1 MPIQQMMLGGGGAG
15 ATKTYIDDIFSM
27 DVWRG
32 TNATKTI
39 TNGIDLSGE
48 GGMTW
53 IKTRDVGHSGRYHAL
68 ADTVRGTNKLIRAND
83 NDEQKTVSSSVQGFN
98 SDGFELGGAQEVN
111 WNTVGGSGDKYIGY
125 TFRKAPG
132 FFTIKQYTGS
142 GSTQTLTHDLG
153 SIPGAIFV
161 KKLSGSPKNWGVYHR
176 GQNNGSDP
184 EDYRLRLDTIAA
196 ESDQTYWGD
205 TAPTA
210 THFTVG
216 DAHDEVNVSGETYI
230 AYLFAHEEAT
240 FGESSNKSVISCGYY
255 SGNQV
260 VGREIALG
268 YEPQWLLIKRAD
280 SSESWF
286 LWDTMRGLVSD
297 GSEPKFI
304 VNASTQ
310 EQNNNWVSVSPNG
323 FKLDTSVAEVNS
335 WAKYVYIAIRRP
347 DGYVGKPA
355 ELGTDVFAMDT
366 GAGSSTIPNFDSG
379 FPVDF
384 AFMRNPTSTMGWYT
398 YSRLTQKKELTL
410 NSTDSEGGASDYT
423 FDSNVGWGKG
433 GDSSSIQS
441 WMFKR
446 HAGFDVVT
454 YTGNSTSDYSGA
466 SQVISHNLG
475 KTPEMIWAKKRNGS
489 GYWGVYHKDLNGGT
503 NPANYRLLLNDT
515 HAESA
520 ASGSYT
526 NWYWNNT
533 APTATQ
539 FSVGEVP
546 NVNDNNLNHIA
557 MLFASVDGISKV
569 GSYTGSSSTVTVTT
583 GFQPR
588 FVIIR
593 RVEATDEW
601 VLLDTLRGWG
611 SGNDAFLHPNTSGAQ
626 NSNMDLGAPTSTGFT
641 VTTTYNTLN
650 TNGENFIYYA
660 HA

>member
-1 MPIQQMMLGGGGAG
+1 MSPIQQMLLGAGGAG
-15 ATKTYIDDIFSM
+15 ATKTYVDDLFSM
-27 DVWRG
+27 DVWTG

-39 TNGIDLSGE
+39 TNGIDLAGE

-53 IKTRDVGHSGRYHAL
+53 IKTRNVGNSGRYHAI

-83 NDEQKTVSSSVQGFN
+83 TDEQKTVSSSVQAFN
-98 SDGFELGGAQEVN
+98 SNGFELGGAAEVN
-111 WNTVGGSGDKYIGY
+111 FNTSDKYIGY

-161 KKLSGSPKNWGVYHR
+161 KKISGSPKNWGVYHR

-184 EDYRLRLDTIAA
+184 EDYRLRLNTIAA
-196 ESDQTYWGD
+196 ENNDTYWGD

-255 SGNQV
+255 SGNQT
-260 VGREIALG
+260 VGHEIALG

-286 LWDTMRGLVSD
+286 LWDTMRGLVSG

-310 EQNNNWVSVSPNG
+310 EQSNNWVSVSPNG

-335 WAKYVYIAIRRP
+335 YAKYVYIAIRRP

-355 ELGTDVFAMDT
+355 DAGTDVFAMDT
-366 GAGSSTIPNFDSG
+366 GAGSSTIPNYDSG
-379 FPVDF
+379 FPVDW
-384 AFMRNPTSTMGWYT
+384 ALRREPASSSDWKIWHRLRGTS
-398 YSRLTQKKELTL
+398 ELEIKT
-410 NSTDSEGGASDYT
+410 NAEGSYVSGNY
-423 FDSNVGWGKG
+423 FDSNAGWSAMG
-433 GDSSSIQS
+433 GGSDYQS
-441 WMFKR
+441 WMWKR

-454 YTGNSTSDYSGA
+454 YKGAGNAA
-466 SQVISHNLG
+466 SSPLVVKHGLARSPN
-475 KTPEMIWAKKRNGS
+475 MIWVKNRSLNGS
-489 GYWGVYHKDLNGGT
+489 NWFVYHSDLGVDKFLILNLTNSAFGYNGGFSNITDTSISLFDSNTT
-503 NPANYRLLLNDT
+503 N
-515 HAESA
+515 
-520 ASGSYT
+520 
-526 NWYWNNT
+526 
-533 APTATQ
+533 
-539 FSVGEVP
+539 GEEF
-546 NVNDNNLNHIA
+546 IA
-557 MLFASVDGISKV
+557 MLFANVDGVSKV
-569 GSYTGSSSTVTVTT
+569 GSYDGQTSDVTITT

-588 FVIIR
+588 FILIKGYNSLANGRHWIVMDS
-593 RVEATDEW
+593 E
-601 VLLDTLRGWG
+601 RGFNP
-611 SGNDAFLHPNTSGAQ
+611 SGNTDYLYLESSAAENQGGPEPYISGI
-626 NSNMDLGAPTSTGFT
+626 SSTGFT
-641 VTTTYNTLN
+641 LLAGKGDTNARFEDGTYRQY
-650 TNGENFIYYA
+650 IYYA